1 MTYVRR
7 RIDVQLVLD
16 GDTFDGSNNLVVLSG
31 LRCLASVRSY
41 SGSTGSFAS
50 QLEITI
56 FGMKGSDMAKL
67 STLGFSAGTFRKNL
81 INVYAGDDLQG
92 MSLVFSGG
100 ITYGDVN
107 YNAMPDVGVTLI
119 ASALANVQYGAIA
132 ASSYKG
138 VMDVATMLQGIA
150 KNANLAF
157 LNAGVTSKLSN
168 HACGG
173 TAIDQIKDICRAAN
187 INAFIDNGTLTI
199 WPAGGSRDSTL
210 INIGP
215 EQGMVGYP
223 RYIVNGVEVTSVY
236 NPEVEV
242 GRTVNVI
249 SSIPDPK
256 VGDVAVP
263 GANGQF
269 YVWGVAHDLSSEVPD
284 GPWFTTLQLGTS
296 KFNAHA
302 AS

>member
-1 MTYVRR
+1 MTFVSRK
-7 RIDVQLVLD
+7 IDVQLALD
-16 GDTFDGSNNLVVLSG
+16 GDTFDGSHNTVLLSG
-31 LRCLASVRSY
+31 LRCVAAVRSY

-67 STLGFSAGTFRKNL
+67 STLGFSSGTYRKNL
-81 INVYAGDDLQG
+81 INVFAGDDKAG
-92 MSLVFSGG
+92 MSQVFSGG

-119 ASALANVQYGAIA
+119 ASALANVQYNAIA

-138 VMDVATMLQGIA
+138 TMNVATMLEGIA

-157 LNAGVTSKLSN
+157 QNAGVTAKLKN

-173 TAIDQIKDICRAAN
+173 TAYDQIKDVCRAAN
-187 INAFIDNGTLTI
+187 ICYAIQNGTLTI
-199 WPAGGSRDSTL
+199 WPATGSRDSTL

-215 EQGMVGYP
+215 NSGLVGYP
-223 RYIVNGVEVTSVY
+223 RYVINGIEVASEF

-242 GRTVNVI
+242 GRTVNI
-249 SSIPDPK
+249 SSSIPDPK
-256 VGDVAVP
+256 VGEVSVP

-269 YVWGVAHDLSSEVPD
+269 YVWGVSHDLASEMPG

-296 KFNAHA
+296 KYNANA